1 MKATGTTQKMNKS
14 GRLVVPKDIQKQ
26 LGYTEGM
33 KFELFISEDDYSLV
47 FSPVYPSDALSTSV
61 ALMKQTLEA
70 QRDVDDENYDHIF
83 DHSQAISQL
92 LEDIKTKERA
102 HDD

>member
-1 MKATGTTQKMNKS
+1 MRATGTTQKMDKS

-33 KFELFISEDDYSLV
+33 KFELFISEDDCSLV

-83 DHSQAISQL
+83 DHIQAISQL

>member
-1 MKATGTTQKMNKS
+1 
-14 GRLVVPKDIQKQ
+14 
-26 LGYTEGM
+26 
-33 KFELFISEDDYSLV
+33 
-47 FSPVYPSDALSTSV
+47 
-61 ALMKQTLEA
+61 MKQTLEA

-83 DHSQAISQL
+83 DHIQAISQL